1 MVSLAKGQSV
11 RLEKSSGGNLARVF
25 MGVGWDV
32 KKATGFGRFLGGGN
46 TQIDLD
52 ASCLLFDAG
61 GAVLDAVWFK
71 QLQSQDGSI
80 VHTGDNRTGAGD
92 GDDEQI
98 ILDLPRIPANVTT
111 IMFVV
116 NSFTGESFEKVENAF
131 CRLVDAS
138 SNSEMARF
146 DLSGAGPH
154 TGQIMAKL
162 TRSNGNDWTMTAI
175 GQRTSGRT
183 FHDMLPAMTMHL

>member
-1 MVSLAKGQSV
+1 MVNLTKGQTI
-11 RLEKSSGGNLARVF
+11 RLEKSGGGNLTKVF
-25 MGVGWDV
+25 MGIGWDV
-32 KKATGFGRFLGGGN
+32 KKATGFGRMFGGSGGE
-46 TQIDLD
+46 IDLD
-52 ASCLLFDAG
+52 ASCLLFSANEE
-61 GAVLDAVWFK
+61 ALDAVWFQ

-98 ILDLPRIPANVTT
+98 LLDLSRVPGNIKSL
-111 IMFVV
+111 MFVV
-116 NSFTGESFEKVENAF
+116 NSFTGDTFDKIENAF

-138 SNSEMARF
+138 TNSEMARF

-162 TRSNGNDWTMTAI
+162 SRSGDNDWSMTAI
-175 GQRTSGRT
+175 GQKTSGRT
-183 FHDMLPAMTMHL
+183 FHDMMPAIKMHL